1 MTDKIMSGG
10 AQWPLVSEAKIPV
23 AALADGVAVPLFNVP
38 GEALLQYSDTDGTAW
53 TTSTG
58 AATLALELVDAV
70 DGTTQVLDLGTVNL
84 ETGGRLH
91 VDRSALARVGVA
103 TILRAT
109 PTLTNVLTSFD
120 LVLHLAYNVVGR
132 ANESV
137 E

>member
-1 MTDKIMSGG
+1 MTDKVMSGG
-10 AQWPLVSEAKIPV
+10 AQWPLVSEAQIPV
-23 AALADGVAVPLFNVP
+23 AALADGVAVDLFDVP

-53 TTSTG
+53 TVAAG
-58 AATLALELVDAV
+58 AATLAIELVDAV
-70 DGTTQVLDLGTVNL
+70 SGAQVLDLGTVNL
-84 ETGGRLH
+84 ETGGRIH

-109 PTLTNVLTSFD
+109 PTLTNVATSFD